1 MARKTVLVS
10 DLSGEEIP
18 DGKGATVT
26 INFRD
31 ARKGVIVLDVT
42 TARPSRWALVIAARV
57 GTPLVGRVRA
67 VDFSIDLKTMRRK
80 GASRAPVGG
89 RRGCCH
95 RPRARPLV
103 SSAEDQYPVRGTAD
117 SFSLWQLLP
126 RRLAARGL
134 ARQFDACF
142 FECGS
147 DRLARGCAGSP
158 DLPWQAIRDG
168 ADPGVITFA
177 PLDPDVH
184 VTLAGERLEKI
195 KHQDT
200 RPLPHLYDLNLAG
213 PPGQPRG
220 RNLEEQAPS

>member
-103 SSAEDQYPVRGTAD
+103 SSAEDQYPFRGTAD
-117 SFSLWQLLP
+117 SFHSGNCFP
-126 RRLAARGL
+126 DASRLG
-134 ARQFDACF
+134 
-142 FECGS
+142 G
-147 DRLARGCAGSP
+147 
-158 DLPWQAIRDG
+158 
-168 ADPGVITFA
+168 
-177 PLDPDVH
+177 
-184 VTLAGERLEKI
+184 
-195 KHQDT
+195 
-200 RPLPHLYDLNLAG
+200 
-213 PPGQPRG
+213 
-220 RNLEEQAPS
+220 